1 MKTGTEVVN
10 LFWTGGWDSTF
21 RLLQLLIK
29 QNKIVQPHYLI
40 DTDRRSIYPEL
51 VTIRNIKREIFSC
64 FPNTRERLFPT
75 KIMDI
80 IDLPLNPAISE
91 SAVRLKKNLD
101 IGAQYDW
108 LARYCFGQGERNIEL
123 GFTQGEN
130 LTKIIEPLSTCSGGG
145 EDIIYQVD
153 ERFKGRD
160 EYTVFC
166 WFRFPLL
173 YLSKLDMQKIAW
185 EDGFQDIMRMT
196 WFCHHPGR
204 RNKPCGLCVPCENTI
219 ERGLGWRVPRL
230 NRIKYYLL
238 KYIKRI
244 HLVNKLNLFRLNSI

>member
-1 MKTGTEVVN
+1 MNTATEVIN

-40 DTDRRSIYPEL
+40 DASRKSIYQEL

-64 FPNTRERLFPT
+64 FPDTRKRLFPT

-80 IDLPLNPAISE
+80 IDLPLNPAITE
-91 SAVRLKKNLD
+91 SALRLKTKLD
-101 IGAQYDW
+101 LGSQYDW
-108 LARYCFGQGERNIEL
+108 LARYCYIQGVRNTEL
-123 GFTQGEN
+123 GITRGEN
-130 LTKIIEPLSTCSGGG
+130 LTKIIEPLCTFSGDG
-145 EDIIYQVD
+145 EDIIYQVN
-153 ERFKGRD
+153 EQFKGTD
-160 EYTVFC
+160 EYSVFG

-196 WFCHHPGR
+196 WFCHRPGR
-204 RNKPCGLCVPCENTI
+204 RNTPCGLCAPCENTI
-219 ERGLGWRVPRL
+219 ERGIGWRVPRH

-244 HLVNKLNLFRLNSI
+244 PPVNKLHLFRLILI